1 MGYSLWRGIQPL
13 AWDPLVVSF
22 LYIVSLGVDVATTT
36 QLATVGGVPS
46 RPSSLQ
52 RVLHVAAVKNKYTF
66 FVGAQLRREGP
77 ELYRALCYIADSP
90 RSKYSV
96 SKKSAAD
103 EDDIVINSLRDVV
116 VWASS
121 ARRVEQF
128 QGPKAFDAD
137 GVAMP
142 V

>member
-1 MGYSLWRGIQPL
+1 M
-13 AWDPLVVSF
+13 
-22 LYIVSLGVDVATTT
+22 
-36 QLATVGGVPS
+36 
-46 RPSSLQ
+46 
-52 RVLHVAAVKNKYTF
+52 
-66 FVGAQLRREGP
+66 RREGP

-121 ARRVEQF
+121 ARRVEQS

-142 V
+142 A